1 MAISDLFIYG
11 GVALMIF
18 SVGYFFFSFI
28 KASKKI
34 SQIDNGGVKA
44 IIVAKNV
51 VNDPYNGVIYYITFN
66 IGETMV
72 NLRTTINVYNAFN
85 VGYTALIKYNGDVL
99 VSIK

>member
-85 VGYTALIKYNGDVL
+85 VGYVASIQYNGDVL